1 MVASRDTV
9 EQIIAVVR
17 RHVRGDQ
24 LRAIVRDL
32 GRFPATS
39 RSVKRSRGWRPH
51 STGAK
56 RAVRLPL
63 PHIQST

>member
-17 RHVRGDQ
+17 RHVSGDQ

-32 GRFPATS
+32 GEVPGNKSFRETIERLEAS
-39 RSVKRSRGWRPH
+39 LNRG
-51 STGAK
+51 
-56 RAVRLPL
+56 
-63 PHIQST
+63 